1 MKSSFYYSL
10 ALHLFIIIIFF
21 IQLPFFKKTPTNE
34 MVVVVDLVKVGPETN
49 LKNSNKAETSRP
61 PKKSQIPPSKP
72 AEKDVIKIDKKSK
85 TKTEDKKK
93 EEKPQPK
100 KEKKTKNTIDEID
113 SLLKDLDGSTGFNNS
128 TDKSKDKNSSSKLYD
143 SSAPLSISEKD
154 NIKAQIEKKF
164 TNPIAMNF
172 KPGELL
178 IKLRLNM
185 NEDGTIKNVEVLNS
199 SIYSTKYG
207 NIFITLK
214 NSLVRAAY
222 IASPI
227 RNLPADKYHG
237 SDGWQ
242 EIELSFDAYFLMN
255 G

>member
-1 MKSSFYYSL
+1 MKHSFYYSL
-10 ALHLFIIIIFF
+10 ALHLFIISIFF
-21 IQLPFFKKTPTNE
+21 IQFPFFKKTPNNE

-49 LKNSNKAETSRP
+49 LKNNSKSETSQAS
-61 PKKSQIPPSKP
+61 KKAQATPQSL
-72 AEKDVIKIDKKSK
+72 EKKESIKI
-85 TKTEDKKK
+85 TKTTKAKIEEKKK
-93 EEKPQPK
+93 EEKLDSK
-100 KEKKTKNTIDEID
+100 KEKKIKSSVDDID
-113 SLLKDLDGSTGFNNS
+113 SLLKDLEGSTGFNKS
-128 TDKSKDKNSSSKLYD
+128 ADKSKDKNSSSKMYD

-172 KPGELL
+172 KPGELV

-185 NEDGTIKNVEVLNS
+185 NEDGTIKDAVVLNS
-199 SIYSTKYG
+199 SIYSAKYG
-207 NIFITLK
+207 NIFTALK

-227 RNLPADKYHG
+227 KNLPIDKYQG
-237 SDGWQ
+237 SDGWH

-255 G
+255 S

>member
-10 ALHLFIIIIFF
+10 ALHLFIITIFF
-21 IQLPFFKKTPTNE
+21 IQLPFFKKVPTNE

-49 LKNSNKAETSRP
+49 LKNSTKAETSHQ
-61 PKKSQIPPSKP
+61 PKKSQATQSKP
-72 AEKDVIKIDKKSK
+72 LEKNVIKIDKKSK
-85 TKTEDKKK
+85 TKIEDKKK
-93 EEKPQPK
+93 EEKSKPQ
-100 KEKKTKNTIDEID
+100 KEKKNKNAVDEID
-113 SLLKDLDGSTGFNNS
+113 SLLKDLDSSTGFNKS
-128 TDKSKDKNSSSKLYD
+128 EDKSKDKNSSSKLYD

-164 TNPIAMNF
+164 TNPIALNF
-172 KPGELL
+172 KPGELV

-185 NEDGTIKNVEVLNS
+185 NQDGTIKNVEVLNS
-199 SIYSTKYG
+199 SIYSAKYG
-207 NIFITLK
+207 NIFTTLK

-227 RNLPADKYHG
+227 KNLPIDKYHG
-237 SDGWQ
+237 SDGWH

-255 G
+255 S